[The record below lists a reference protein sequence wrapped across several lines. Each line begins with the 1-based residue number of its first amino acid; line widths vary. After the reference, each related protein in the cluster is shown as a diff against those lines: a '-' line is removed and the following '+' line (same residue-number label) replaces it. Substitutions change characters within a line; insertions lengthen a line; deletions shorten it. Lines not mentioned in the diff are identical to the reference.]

1 MTQHRWLR
9 AGGLVSGIAVA
20 GIVISGCAGAAD
32 PAASSS
38 AAAGATCDPDADVTI
53 TLGER
58 PTSDQTANLEA
69 WENAIAAFEKE
80 HPNITIDDEETK
92 YDVTTFPALL
102 VGGTLPTT
110 LQVPFTDIQS
120 LIERGQAADIT
131 SYVEEDDVLSQLNPQ
146 LAAVT
151 QDADGHTFGVVRAA
165 YTMGLI
171 YNRALFEEA
180 GLDPD
185 DPPTTWDAVLD
196 AAATITEKTG
206 QTGFI
211 IPTTGNVGGWLLT
224 SMSYSNG
231 DLVEETDGDETTVT
245 LDTPGMEASL
255 QFLHDVRW
263 EEEAAGAN
271 YLYDNNA
278 IRDDLAAGSIG
289 QSLNGANLYNSLVI
303 GRGMAKEDFG
313 LSPFPEGDDA
323 VGVLGGG
330 NIQWYNPKATPDQV
344 CAALEWTKYYY
355 LNRYV
360 DEEAATTWAEAQV
373 ADDLPV
379 GLPEVPVVSD
389 EQYQTYLGWI
399 EPYINVPR
407 ENYTAYLDSLST
419 AVIVPEPAKK
429 AQELYAA
436 LDPVAQAVLTR
447 EDADFSELLT
457 AAQAQVQDLIDA
469 E

>member
-1 MTQHRWLR
+1 MTQHRWIR
-9 AGGLVSGIAVA
+9 SAGLISGIAVA
-20 GIVISGCAGAAD
+20 GIVMSACAGTSD

-38 AAAGATCDPDADVTI
+38 AEAATCDPDADVTI

-120 LIERGQAADIT
+120 LIERKQAADIT
-131 SYVEEDDVLSQLNPQ
+131 SYVEDDEVLSQLNPQ

-151 QDADGHTFGVVRAA
+151 QDADGRTYGVVRAA

-180 GLDPD
+180 GLNPD

-211 IPTTGNVGGWLLT
+211 IPTTANVGGWLLT

-231 DLVEETDGDETTVT
+231 DLVEETDGDDTTVT

-263 EEEAAGAN
+263 EQDAAGAN

-278 IRDDLAAGSIG
+278 IRDDIAAGSIG

-313 LSPFPEGDDA
+313 LSPFPASDDA
-323 VGVLGGG
+323 IGVLGGG
-330 NIQWYNPKATPDQV
+330 NIQWYNPKATPDQL

-407 ENYTAYLDSLST
+407 ENYTAYLDSLSS

>member
-9 AGGLVSGIAVA
+9 GAGLVSAMAVA
-20 GIVISGCAGAAD
+20 GIVMSGCAGAAQ
-32 PAASSS
+32 PAAS
-38 AAAGATCDPDADVTI
+38 APDAGATCDADAEVTI
-53 TLGER
+53 TVGER

-69 WENAIAAFEKE
+69 WENAIAAFEDE

-120 LIERGQAADIT
+120 LIERKQAADIT
-131 SYVEEDDVLSQLNPQ
+131 SYVEDDEVLSQLNPQ

-151 QDADGHTFGVVRAA
+151 QDADGRTYGVVRAA

-171 YNRALFEEA
+171 YDRALFEEA

-185 DPPTTWDAVLD
+185 APPATWDDVLD
-196 AAATITEKTG
+196 AAATVTEKTG

-231 DLVEETDGDETTVT
+231 DLVEEVDGDDTTVT

-278 IRDDLAAGSIG
+278 IRDDIAAGSIG

-313 LSPFPEGDDA
+313 LAPFPVGEDSI
-323 VGVLGGG
+323 GVLGGG
-330 NIQWYNPKATPDQV
+330 NIQWYNPKATADQV
-344 CAALEWTKYYY
+344 CAALEWTKFYF

-389 EQYQTYLGWI
+389 EQYETYLGWI

-407 ENYTAYLDSLST
+407 ENYTAYLDSLAT

-447 EDADFSELLT
+447 EDADFAELLS

>member
-20 GIVISGCAGAAD
+20 GIVLSGCAGAAE
-32 PAASSS
+32 PAASAS
-38 AAAGATCDPDADVTI
+38 AEGAACDPDADVTI
-53 TLGER
+53 TVGER

-69 WENAIAAFEKE
+69 WENAIDAFQDE

-92 YDVTTFPALL
+92 YDVSTFAALL

-110 LQVPFTDIQS
+110 LQVPFTDIQT
-120 LIERGQAADIT
+120 LIERDQAADIT
-131 SYVEEDDVLSQLNPQ
+131 SYVEDDDVLSQLNPQ

-151 QDADGHTFGVVRAA
+151 QDADGRTYGVVRAA

-171 YNRALFEEA
+171 YDRALFEQA

-185 DPPTTWDAVLD
+185 APPTTWDDVLD
-196 AAATITEKTG
+196 AAATITKKTG

-231 DLVEETDGDETTVT
+231 DLVEEIDGDTAKVT

-263 EEEAAGAN
+263 EKDAAGAN

-278 IRDDLAAGSIG
+278 IRDDIAAGSIG

-303 GRGMAKEDFG
+303 GRGMPKEDFG
-313 LSPFPEGDDA
+313 LAPFPVGDDPI
-323 VGVLGGG
+323 GVLGGG
-330 NIQWYNPKATPDQV
+330 NIQWYNPKATPDQL
-344 CAALEWTKYYY
+344 CAALEWTKFYF

-360 DEEAATTWAEAQV
+360 DEDAAVTWAEAQV

-407 ENYTAYLDSLST
+407 ENFTAYLDSLAT
-419 AVIVPEPAKK
+419 AEIVPEPARK

-447 EDADFSELLT
+447 EDADFSELLK

>member
-1 MTQHRWLR
+1 MTHQRWVR
-9 AGGLVSGIAVA
+9 VGGLVTGFAVT
-20 GIVISGCAGAAD
+20 GLLVSGCAGGSA
-32 PAASSS
+32 PTSTPSSE
-38 AAAGATCDPDADVTI
+38 AVACDPDADVTI
-53 TLGER
+53 TVGER
-58 PTSDQTANLEA
+58 PTPDQTANLEA
-69 WENAIAAFEKE
+69 WENAVAQFEDD

-92 YDVTTFPALL
+92 YDVSTFPALL

-131 SYVEEDDVLSQLNPQ
+131 TYVENDDVLSQLNPQ
-146 LAAVT
+146 LKAVT
-151 QDADGHTFGVVRAA
+151 EDADGHTYGVVRAA

-171 YNRALFEEA
+171 YDRALFTEA

-185 DPPTTWDAVLD
+185 APPATWDEVLD
-196 AAATITEKTG
+196 AAATISEQTG

-211 IPTTGNVGGWLLT
+211 IPTTANTGGWLLT

-231 DLVEETDGDETTVT
+231 NLVEEVDGDTTTVT

-263 EEEAAGAN
+263 EEDAAGAN
-271 YLYDNNA
+271 FLYDNNA
-278 IRDDLAAGSIG
+278 IRDDIAAGSIG

-303 GRGMAKEDFG
+303 GRGMPKEDFG
-313 LSPFPEGDDA
+313 LAPFPTGDDP

-330 NIQWYNPKATPDQV
+330 NIQWFNPKATPDQL
-344 CAALEWTKYYY
+344 CAALEWTKFYF

-360 DEEAATTWAEAQV
+360 DEEAAVTWAEAQV

-389 EQYQTYLGWI
+389 EQYETYLGWI

-407 ENYTAYLDSLST
+407 ENYTAYLDSLAT
-419 AVIVPEPAKK
+419 ATIVPEPAKK

-436 LDPVAQAVLTR
+436 LDPVVQAVLTR
-447 EDADFSELLT
+447 EDADFAELLES
-457 AAQAQVQDLIDA
+457 AQTQVQDLVDA
-469 E
+469 G

>member
-1 MTQHRWLR
+1 MTQHRWR
-9 AGGLVSGIAVA
+9 HGGLVGGLAIAA
-20 GIVISGCAGAAD
+20 LAMSGCAAGGGGTT
-32 PAASSS
+32 PATT
-38 AAAGATCDPDADVTI
+38 AAAATCDPDAEVTI
-53 TLGER
+53 TVGER

-69 WENAIAAFEKE
+69 WENAVSAFGEL
-80 HPNITIDDEETK
+80 HPNITIEDEETK
-92 YDVTTFPALL
+92 YDVSTFPALL

-131 SYVEEDDVLSQLNPQ
+131 PYVEDDEVLSALNPQ
-146 LAAVT
+146 LQAVT
-151 QDADGHTFGVVRAA
+151 QDADGRTYGVVRAA

-171 YNRALFEEA
+171 YDRALYEEA

-185 DPPTTWDAVLD
+185 EPPATWDDVLE
-196 AAATITEKTG
+196 AAATISKKTG
-206 QTGFI
+206 KTGFI
-211 IPTTGNVGGWLLT
+211 IPTTANTGGWLLT
-224 SMSYSNG
+224 SMAYSNG
-231 DLVEETDGDETTVT
+231 DLVEETEGDETTVT
-245 LDTPGMEASL
+245 LDTPGMAASL
-255 QFLHDVRW
+255 EFLHDVRW
-263 EEEAAGAN
+263 EEDAAGAN

-278 IRDDLAAGSIG
+278 IRDDIAAGAIG

-303 GRGMAKEDFG
+303 GRGMPKEDFG
-313 LSPFPEGDDA
+313 LAPFPVGDDP

-344 CAALEWTKYYY
+344 CAALEWTKYYF

-389 EQYQTYLGWI
+389 AQYETYLGWI
-399 EPYINVPR
+399 EPYINVAR
-407 ENYTAYLDSLST
+407 ENYTAYLDSLAT
-419 AVIVPEPAKK
+419 ATIVPEPAKK
-429 AQELYAA
+429 AQELYAS
-436 LDPVAQAVLTR
+436 LDPVVQAVLTR
-447 EDADFSELLT
+447 EDADIEELLQN
-457 AAQAQVQDLIDA
+457 AQTQVQDLVDA

>member
-1 MTQHRWLR
+1 MTQQRWVR
-9 AGGLVSGIAVA
+9 VGGLITGIAVT
-20 GIVISGCAGAAD
+20 GLLVSGCAGGGT
-32 PAASSS
+32 PSSTPS
-38 AAAGATCDPDADVTI
+38 AEAVTCDPDADVTI
-53 TLGER
+53 TVGER

-69 WENAIAAFEKE
+69 WENAVAQFEE
-80 HPNITIDDEETK
+80 DHPNITIDDEETK
-92 YDVTTFPALL
+92 YDVSTFPALL

-131 SYVEEDDVLSQLNPQ
+131 AYVENDDVLSQLNPQ
-146 LAAVT
+146 LKAVT
-151 QDADGHTFGVVRAA
+151 EDADGRTYGVVRAA

-171 YNRALFEEA
+171 YDRALFTEA

-185 DPPTTWDAVLD
+185 APPATWDEVLD
-196 AAATITEKTG
+196 AAATITEETG

-211 IPTTGNVGGWLLT
+211 IPTTGNTGGWLLT

-231 DLVEETDGDETTVT
+231 DLVEEVDGDDTTVT
-245 LDTPGMEASL
+245 LATPGMEASL

-278 IRDDLAAGSIG
+278 IRDDIAAGSIG

-303 GRGMAKEDFG
+303 GRGMPKEDFG
-313 LSPFPEGDDA
+313 LAPFPTGDDP

-330 NIQWYNPKATPDQV
+330 NIQWYNPKATPDQL
-344 CAALEWTKYYY
+344 CAALEWTKFYF

-360 DEEAATTWAEAQV
+360 DEEAAVTWAEAQV

-407 ENYTAYLDSLST
+407 ENYTAYLDSLAT
-419 AVIVPEPAKK
+419 ATILPEPAKK

-436 LDPVAQAVLTR
+436 LDPVVQAVLTR
-447 EDADFSELLT
+447 EDADFDELLT
-457 AAQAQVQDLIDA
+457 SAETQVQDLVDA
-469 E
+469 G

>member
-1 MTQHRWLR
+1 MTQQRWVR
-9 AGGLVSGIAVA
+9 VGGLITGIAVT
-20 GIVISGCAGAAD
+20 GLLVSGCAGGGT
-32 PAASSS
+32 PSSTPS
-38 AAAGATCDPDADVTI
+38 AEAVTCDPDADVTI
-53 TLGER
+53 TVGER

-69 WENAIAAFEKE
+69 WENAVAQFEE
-80 HPNITIDDEETK
+80 DHPNITIDDEETK
-92 YDVTTFPALL
+92 YDVSTFPALL

-131 SYVEEDDVLSQLNPQ
+131 AYVENDDVLSHLNPQ
-146 LAAVT
+146 LKAVT
-151 QDADGHTFGVVRAA
+151 EDADGRTYGVVRAA

-171 YNRALFEEA
+171 YDRALFTEA

-185 DPPTTWDAVLD
+185 APPATWDEVLD
-196 AAATITEKTG
+196 AAATITEETG

-211 IPTTGNVGGWLLT
+211 IPTTGNTGGWLLT

-231 DLVEETDGDETTVT
+231 DLVEEVDGDDTTVT
-245 LDTPGMEASL
+245 LATPGMEASL

-278 IRDDLAAGSIG
+278 IRDDIAAGSIG

-303 GRGMAKEDFG
+303 GRGMPKEDFG
-313 LSPFPEGDDA
+313 LAPFPTGDDP

-330 NIQWYNPKATPDQV
+330 NIQWYNPKATPDQL
-344 CAALEWTKYYY
+344 CAALEWTKFYF

-360 DEEAATTWAEAQV
+360 DEEAAVTWAEAQV

-389 EQYQTYLGWI
+389 DQYQTYLGWI

-407 ENYTAYLDSLST
+407 ENYTAYLDSLAT
-419 AVIVPEPAKK
+419 ATILPEPAKK

-436 LDPVAQAVLTR
+436 LDPVVQAVLTR
-447 EDADFSELLT
+447 EDADFDELLT
-457 AAQAQVQDLIDA
+457 SAETQVQDLVDA
-469 E
+469 G